1 MGQTIQK
8 RMSALTPL
16 RHEQVDKL
24 ITSHTEAQKWVMAV
38 DCVIPDNGS
47 AQLDE
52 GTKHIPGDRIGLLT
66 QSRLVPESM
75 LPNRMSEILDG
86 NMVYD
91 PNKTDN
97 KWTFTVTTPGDHFGK
112 KYVCPGPPVSGQE
125 RPDISTIY
133 RDVTL
138 DGGGDTT
145 PIYTQYRYVPD
156 EAKAGTENETGSFV
170 PIPSDLVMVNG
181 QGTEVSDSLVDYTR
195 QVNVLVGT
203 PAVETTTPIKS
214 IFVSGGKL
222 VHASQPGV
230 TPGAYPASQPGSIGF
245 GSSFNVPSLTVN
257 ATGHITAVSSQQV
270 TVPSTAASTAAAGL
284 VKIGTT
290 STSIGSSN
298 SAGTTTPNPYVAVA
312 AADHVHSAATLT
324 LENTGESPA
333 TVTYNGADNRTVNF
347 KNLLKAYLPAAGPT
361 AANQVLICSGSN
373 PGGMTTAWAS
383 PESFLAPDY
392 GMASI
397 IQGSFGTSAAAV
409 SMNTGTM
416 VESGDMK
423 VVTGGF
429 NGIKGG
435 NAYIMCFYF
444 DFSHATATAMLEDVT
459 VTVLVG
465 NTAVTTSTYVLD
477 GSITGAVHNYV
488 NGSVMFVP
496 ASGTGLTVQVKLQTG
511 YSTWTVDG
519 NIQLAEVK

>member
-8 RMSALTPL
+8 RMSALTAL
-16 RHEQVDKL
+16 DNAQVDKL

-38 DCVIPDNGS
+38 DCVIPDSGS

-52 GTKHIPGDRIGLLT
+52 GTRHIPGDRIGLLT

-75 LPNRMSEILDG
+75 LPNRMDTILDG
-86 NMVYD
+86 TMVRSGSGQS
-91 PNKTDN
+91 T
-97 KWTFTVTTPGDHFGK
+97 KWTFTVTATGK
-112 KYVCPGPPVSGQE
+112 KYVCPKPTASGEE
-125 RPDISTIY
+125 RPDIGSIY

-156 EAKAGTENETGSFV
+156 EATAGTENETGSFV

-195 QVNVLVGT
+195 QVNVLVGA
-203 PAVETTTPIKS
+203 PAAETTTPIKS
-214 IFVSGGKL
+214 IFISGGKL

-245 GSSFNVPSLTVN
+245 GSSFNVPSITVN
-257 ATGHITAVSSQQV
+257 STGHITAVSSQQV
-270 TVPSTAASTAAAGL
+270 TVPSTAASTVAAGL

-333 TVTYNGADNRTVNF
+333 TVTYNGAADRTVNF

-397 IQGSFGTSAAAV
+397 SQGSFGTSATAV
-409 SMNTGTM
+409 SMNTGTK
-416 VESGDMK
+416 VVSGDMN

-465 NTAVTTSTYVLD
+465 STAVSTSTYVLD

-496 ASGTGLTVQVKLQTG
+496 AGGTELTVQVKLQTG